1 MCFAQQKERVPNSW
15 FFEGG
20 SKYLWSYQEIR
31 WKFCKFRIHV
41 CTINHI
47 ICLLYVL
54 NVFIFFCQR
63 EQLAGDIQD
72 ANDSAIMSFP
82 DVSAWPIVPYDM
94 PQQEDGWVTCSMC
107 FSNTLSDQVLSYLT
121 WFKKCTYVLLTQELM
136 WTVRPLLFSILGWR
150 KIHYCYFSGGYIFSM
165 KN

>member
-1 MCFAQQKERVPNSW
+1 MFCTLERKSSKFLILW
-15 FFEGG
+15 GG
-20 SKYLWSYQEIR
+20 RKYLWSYQEIR

-47 ICLLYVL
+47 ICLPYVV

-82 DVSAWPIVPYDM
+82 DVSAWH
-94 PQQEDGWVTCSMC
+94 EDGWVTCSMC
-107 FSNTLSDQVLSYLT
+107 FWNTLIDQVLSYLT
-121 WFKKCTYVLLTQELM
+121 CFQNCTYVFLTQELM
-136 WTVRPLLFSILGWR
+136 WTVRPSLFSILGRR
-150 KIHYCYFSGGYIFSM
+150 KFIASISQVSTF
-165 KN
+165 